1 MSFKDEYHPKVKRD
15 IKKLDREVIQ
25 EIFSIHMEK
34 ILQAPYKGYRL
45 HGELEGIFTYHF
57 VKKKVSYRIA
67 YSIDEDNRIVYVL
80 MIAKREGFYE
90 ILKRRCS

>member
-34 ILQAPYKGYRL
+34 ILQGYRL
-45 HGELEGIFTYHF
+45 HGELEEYLPT
-57 VKKKVSYRIA
+57 
-67 YSIDEDNRIVYVL
+67 
-80 MIAKREGFYE
+80 
-90 ILKRRCS
+90 ILLRRRSVIG

>member
-45 HGELEGIFTYHF
+45 HGELEEYLPT
-57 VKKKVSYRIA
+57 
-67 YSIDEDNRIVYVL
+67 
-80 MIAKREGFYE
+80 
-90 ILKRRCS
+90 ILLRRRSVIG